1 MVTRA
6 SNVSLEG
13 IAELPLHSGKV
24 SPWLIKYM
32 RKLGR
37 AIIMYI
43 IEEFGPDELVRRCA
57 DPFWFQAFNNVI
69 GMDWDSSGSTTVVL
83 YVFKSIAPPQNFRDL
98 GLAVL
103 GGKGTDARALPREIQ
118 LLGDSIDVNMLEK
131 SSRLSAKID
140 STALQD
146 GYELYIH
153 GMLVSENGTWTVIQ
167 QGMNLELKMARRYHL
182 HGSKQIPA
190 VDRDPHTGVACNH
203 KDRVLNL
210 VDEPSRQTQKT
221 ILDLIVD
228 TSPRRLI
235 EMIASINRSLRRVQ
249 SLERWFRSPIPN
261 SQLHEMRIN
270 DRVLLNPRFYRPV
283 TNIHLIERIVRRLYE
298 LKPSTFGELLLIE
311 GLGPE
316 ALRALALVA
325 DVIYGYTPSFRDPVT
340 HPIDPFMY
348 AYAHGGKDE
357 IPFPVNIQTMRRTI
371 EFLESAIENS
381 GLDAK
386 LRRQALK
393 RLSQYVRKTLS
404 STQHTIQ

>member
-1 MVTRA
+1 MG
-6 SNVSLEG
+6 LEG
-13 IAELPLHSGKV
+13 IAELPLHEGKV
-24 SPWLIKYM
+24 PTWLIEYM
-32 RKLGR
+32 RRLGR
-37 AIIMYI
+37 AIILYI
-43 IEEFGPDELVRRCA
+43 IDEFGPSEVVRRCA

-83 YVFKSIAPPQNFRDL
+83 YVLKSIAPPQKFRDL

-103 GGKGTDARALPREIQ
+103 GGKGADARALPKEVRI
-118 LLGDSIDVNMLEK
+118 LGDSIDVNSLDR

-153 GMLVSENGTWTVIQ
+153 GMLVSEDGTWTVIQ

-182 HGSKQIPA
+182 HGSKQLPA
-190 VDRDPHTGVACNH
+190 VDRDPHAGIACNH
-203 KDRVLNL
+203 RDRVLNL
-210 VDEPSRQTQKT
+210 VDETSRQTQKT
-221 ILDLIVD
+221 ILELIAD

-235 EMIASINRSLRRVQ
+235 EMIANINRALRNTQ
-249 SLERWFRSPIPN
+249 SLERWLRSSVPSPC
-261 SQLHEMRIN
+261 LHDVRIG
-270 DRVLLNPRFYRPV
+270 DRMLLNPRFYRPI
-283 TNIHLIERIVRRLYE
+283 TNIRLVERVAKRLYE
-298 LKPSTFGELLLIE
+298 LKPSTFDELLLIE

-340 HPIDPFMY
+340 HPMDPFVY
-348 AYAHGGKDE
+348 AYAHGGKDG

-381 GLDAK
+381 ELDAK

-404 STQHTIQ
+404 TIQRTIQ